1 MADTKLVDLTLLPSA
16 IVATDYIYVERP
28 VGTTPYKASGDLI
41 TAATLQTARTI
52 NGTAFDGSA
61 NITVA
66 AAAGTL
72 TGVTLA
78 AGVTAS
84 SLLSAAGGAFG
95 TAAFTA
101 AGAYDPAGSAAAA
114 QAASQPVDTD
124 LTAIAA
130 LTPSNDDLLQRKA
143 GAWTNRTPA
152 QVKTDLALTSSDVGL
167 GNVTNTAQTQAAIVP
182 NTAPAAGEV
191 LVGNAGGTA
200 YAKAAVSGDATLAST
215 GVVTLA
221 TVNGNVGT
229 FGSATAA
236 AQVTVNAKGLVT
248 AAVDVT
254 VTPAV
259 GSITGLGTGVA
270 TALAVNVGTAGA
282 PVVNGGALG
291 TPSSGVATNLT
302 GTAAGLTAGT
312 ASAVAVGGITGLGTG
327 VATALAINV
336 GSAGAPVVLNGAGGT
351 PSSLTLTNA
360 TGLPPAGQTTAG
372 RTFAIGFGA
381 DGGGSALSTGALKTA
396 HTAPVGYSIVGY
408 NISLDTGTATVKF
421 WKIADGTAIPT
432 ITNVINTSGVAIS
445 SGTHVRSSTVS
456 DFTTTT
462 ITAGDIIM
470 MDLTAVSGATWIA
483 AELEVTKS

>member
-182 NTAPAAGEV
+182 NTAPAAGAI

-200 YAKAAVSGDATLAST
+200 YAPVAASGDATLAST
-215 GVVTLA
+215 GAVTLA

-229 FGSATAA
+229 FGSATQASV
-236 AQVTVNAKGLVT
+236 VTVNAKGLVT
-248 AAVDVT
+248 AASNAT

-270 TALAVNVGTAGA
+270 TALAVNVGSAGA

-302 GTAAGLTAGT
+302 G
-312 ASAVAVGGITGLGTG
+312 
-327 VATALAINV
+327 
-336 GSAGAPVVLNGAGGT
+336 
-351 PSSLTLTNA
+351 
-360 TGLPPAGQTTAG
+360 LPPAGQTTAG
-372 RTFAIGFGA
+372 RTFSIGFGK
-381 DGGGSALSTGALKTA
+381 DGGGSALTTSTIATA
-396 HTAPVGYSIVGY
+396 ITAPVGYTIVGY
-408 NISLDTGTATVKF
+408 SISLDAGTATVKF

-432 ITNVINTSGVAIS
+432 IANVINTAGVAIS

-456 DFTTTT
+456 DFTTTA
-462 ITAGDIIM
+462 IAAGDIIM
-470 MDLTAVSGATWIA
+470 CAITAIATATWITIT
-483 AELEVTKS
+483 LEVTKN